1 MIINFCYLTYDSNRY
16 VRIVLQKFDDLT
28 DERVVAERI
37 SSTEGSYEWNI
48 PRDLSAGRY
57 RLYMTETEGSAW
69 SLYYVTIEEP

>member
-16 VRIVLQKFDDLT
+16 VRIVLQKFDDFT
-28 DERVVAERI
+28 DERVVAERV

-57 RLYMTETEGSAW
+57 RLYMTEEVGSGW
-69 SLYYVTIEEP
+69 SLHYVTIEEP